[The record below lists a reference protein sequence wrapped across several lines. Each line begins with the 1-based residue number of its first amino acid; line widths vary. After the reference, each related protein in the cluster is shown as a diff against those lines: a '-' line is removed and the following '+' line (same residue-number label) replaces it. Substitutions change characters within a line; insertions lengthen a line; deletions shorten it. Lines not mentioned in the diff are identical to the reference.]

1 MRRIAA
7 IIVFASALVVNP
19 VLAADAD
26 AGVAQLKKLAVVDVQ
41 RIILETVHGKR
52 AKRNLEKAFI
62 KNNAKLERK
71 AKELQKELQDL
82 QAKAAMLSEA
92 EVMRRQQEL
101 MRKDAELQELYA
113 KYQEELAN
121 KEALLTEKIYNNVA
135 AIVKQMALEGSIQV
149 VLVRSSSTVLY
160 ANPRLDLTNK
170 VIVAY
175 DKKHK

>member
-1 MRRIAA
+1 MRKIAA
-7 IIVFASALVVNP
+7 ISI
-19 VLAADAD
+19 LAAALAGGPIAVAPAN
-26 AGVAQLKKLAVVDVQ
+26 AGVAQLKKVAVVDVQ
-41 RIILETVHGKR
+41 RVIMETSQGKR
-52 AKRNLEKAFI
+52 AKRDLEKAFT

-71 AKELQKELQDL
+71 AKDLQKQLEDL

-101 MRKDAELQELYA
+101 MRKDSELQELYA

-135 AIVKQMALEGSIQV
+135 AIVKQMALEDSIQA

-160 ANPRLDLTNK
+160 ANPKLDLTNK

>member
-1 MRRIAA
+1 MRRFLACF
-7 IIVFASALVVNP
+7 VLASALTAMP
-19 VLAADAD
+19 QLSPEAH

-41 RIILETVHGKR
+41 RVILETTQGKR
-52 AKRNLEKAFI
+52 AKKDLEKAFT

-71 AKELQKELQDL
+71 AKGLNKQLQDL

-101 MRKDAELQELYA
+101 VRKDAELQELYA
-113 KYQEELAN
+113 KYQEELMR
-121 KEALLTEKIYNNVA
+121 KEALLTEKIYKNVA
-135 AIVKQMALEGSIQV
+135 SIVKQMALDDGIQA

-160 ANPRLDLTNK
+160 ANPKLDLTNR

>member
-1 MRRIAA
+1 MRKIA
-7 IIVFASALVVNP
+7 VTLVLASAL
-19 VLAADAD
+19 AASPIAEPEAS

-41 RIILETVHGKR
+41 RVILETSQGKR
-52 AKRNLEKAFI
+52 AKKDLERAFT
-62 KNNAKLERK
+62 KNSAKLEKK
-71 AKELQKELQDL
+71 AKDLQQQLQDL

-92 EVMRRQQEL
+92 ELMGRQQEL

-121 KEALLTEKIYNNVA
+121 KEALLTEKIYKNVA
-135 AIVKQMALEGSIQV
+135 QIVKQMALEDSIQV

-160 ANPRLDLTNK
+160 ANPKLDLTNK
-170 VIVAY
+170 VIVTY